1 MRLWV
6 LDTHENN
13 RRLDTERS
21 RGGGG
26 VRCGRR
32 MTQEIGD
39 PALNILT
46 PALKFK
52 KLIAPPPTVEDML

>member
-1 MRLWV
+1 M
-6 LDTHENN
+6 HENN
-13 RRLDTERS
+13 KRLDTERS

-26 VRCGRR
+26 GGRSGRR

-52 KLIAPPPTVEDML
+52 KLNALFPRVEDML